1 MNHKKFVGLSLAT
14 LWFAVL
20 LGLAGCGGG
29 SPNPNDVA
37 DAGMTADVVTTV
49 DRTPSDDLPAV
60 VDAGSDVSDASRPDV
75 PTQDVAELTMC
86 PAGLLPEESHPCTPR
101 LPPGMEHAP
110 FICQSQVCNPRTVT
124 VVSSTGT
131 TTDHVDCRDINGIT
145 YAGLDN
151 VFGSFNDHSFSGW
164 TPSVGNLSI
173 EYLMSSTE
181 PIYGVEWDETCV
193 GRVVSWAPGV
203 NPMSE
208 RGTRVPNSIRVV
220 PRQ

>member
-20 LGLAGCGGG
+20 VGLAGCGGG

-37 DAGMTADVVTTV
+37 DAGMTADVATTV
-49 DRTPSDDLPAV
+49 DRTPSDDHPVV
-60 VDAGSDVSDASRPDV
+60 VDAGSDASDASADV
-75 PTQDVAELTMC
+75 PTQDVELTMC
-86 PAGLLPEESHPCTPR
+86 PAGFLPEGSHPCTPR
-101 LPPGMEHAP
+101 LPPGMERTP
-110 FICQSQVCNPRTVT
+110 FACTQQVCNPRMVT
-124 VVSSTGT
+124 AVTATTSTAGQI
-131 TTDHVDCRDINGIT
+131 DCREIDGIL
-145 YAGLDN
+145 YAGLSN
-151 VFGSFNDHSFSGW
+151 VFGSSMGDHSFEGW
-164 TPSVGNLSI
+164 IPSVGNLSI

-181 PIYGVEWDETCV
+181 PTYGVEWDETCV

-208 RGTRVPNSIRVV
+208 RGTRVPNSTRAV